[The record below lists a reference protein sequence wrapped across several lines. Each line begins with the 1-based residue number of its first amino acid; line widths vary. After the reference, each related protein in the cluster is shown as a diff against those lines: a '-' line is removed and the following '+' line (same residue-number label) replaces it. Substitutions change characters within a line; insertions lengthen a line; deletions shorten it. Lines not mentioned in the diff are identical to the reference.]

1 MATLPAPRTWADADV
16 VTAVALNAD
25 IRDSLNFLLN
35 PPRVSVWSDTGVSV
49 RREGESLQGGHA
61 LLTWNQVKFD
71 SDAMWGANSSRLTV
85 KTAGFYEV
93 ILHVE
98 WQTLSDSEPGNRYA
112 AITKNGSGSAS
123 MGTSAEIATDMIYIK
138 VSSSVG
144 EAQINHVSCHHWF
157 DVNDYVEGV
166 VRNTTTNALLTI
178 PSGQPASL
186 TFFAMRWIGAS
197 P

>member
-1 MATLPAPRTWADADV
+1 MAILPNPHTWQDEEE
-16 VTAVALNAD
+16 VTAVKLNAD
-25 IRDSLNFLLN
+25 LRNSLQFLLN

-49 RREGESLQGGHA
+49 RREGEELGGGHA

-71 SDAMWGANSSRLTV
+71 SDAMWGVNTSRLTV

-98 WQTLSDSEPGNRYA
+98 WQTLNDSEPGNRYA
-112 AITKNGSGSAS
+112 AIKKNGSGSTS

-157 DVNDYVEGV
+157 DVDDYVEGV
-166 VRNTTTNALLTI
+166 VRNTTTNTLLTI
-178 PSGQPASL
+178 PSGQSASL